1 MEYFNN
7 KSENFF
13 REVRKIEIYNCNSIS
28 YIDNYKGI
36 FPPEDSI
43 LYVFEIIPENF
54 SRKNPR
60 KKKDG
65 NYYHEIDLGF
75 PLLKI
80 KKEDVEKYQS
90 YFNERKFAVVV
101 ISNTEKMLVGND
113 REPLTIEV
121 LDNKKDDNS
130 GTDEYNISI
139 TGETILTPKIL
150 NL

>member
-1 MEYFNN
+1 M
-7 KSENFF
+7 
-13 REVRKIEIYNCNSIS
+13 
-28 YIDNYKGI
+28 
-36 FPPEDSI
+36 
-43 LYVFEIIPENF
+43 
-54 SRKNPR
+54 
-60 KKKDG
+60 
-65 NYYHEIDLGF
+65 
-75 PLLKI
+75 KI

>member
-1 MEYFNN
+1 M
-7 KSENFF
+7 
-13 REVRKIEIYNCNSIS
+13 
-28 YIDNYKGI
+28 
-36 FPPEDSI
+36 
-43 LYVFEIIPENF
+43 
-54 SRKNPR
+54 
-60 KKKDG
+60 
-65 NYYHEIDLGF
+65 
-75 PLLKI
+75 
-80 KKEDVEKYQS
+80 
-90 YFNERKFAVVV
+90 